1 MTDRSGSMRRRL
13 AGGLVAGLALTGALV
28 AKSSPSQL
36 SVRHRDAARRFHQSA
51 PEDDVSPALVLA
63 AM

>member
-1 MTDRSGSMRRRL
+1 MRRRL